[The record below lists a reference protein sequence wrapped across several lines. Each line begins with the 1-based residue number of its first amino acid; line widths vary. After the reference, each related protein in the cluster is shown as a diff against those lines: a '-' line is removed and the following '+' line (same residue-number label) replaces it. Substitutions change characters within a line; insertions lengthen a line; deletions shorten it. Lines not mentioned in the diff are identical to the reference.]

1 MQTDL
6 HDPAV
11 RRRLYITLARKRV
24 RPGSGS
30 GPDVLWA
37 RTWRRPVFDLR
48 SLVSIP
54 FLVVGG
60 VATRLYAPE
69 RMTDDLDVLVA
80 VDEAEAFYQELT
92 RGGAV
97 DRGRLAIGGSH
108 WLLPDGTPLDVLE
121 EDSVWIAEAM
131 AAPSPGPDGLP
142 VIALPYLVLLKMRAS
157 RGIDIG
163 DLTRMLGAADEAD
176 LEKTRRVIR
185 AHLSDAEEDLESLIQ
200 LGRLEYDE
208 TRGKQVPPP

>member
-1 MQTDL
+1 MQADL

-48 SLVSIP
+48 SLVSVP

-80 VDEAEAFYQELT
+80 KDGAEAFYQQLE
-92 RGGAV
+92 RGGATK
-97 DRGRLAIGGSH
+97 RGVLAIGGTH

-121 EDSVWIAEAM
+121 EDAAWAMEALV
-131 AAPSPGPDGLP
+131 APEAGPDGLP

-185 AHLSDAEEDLESLIQ
+185 THLSDGEEDLEGLIQ
-200 LGRLEYDE
+200 LGRLEYDA
-208 TRGKQVPPP
+208 TRSSHL